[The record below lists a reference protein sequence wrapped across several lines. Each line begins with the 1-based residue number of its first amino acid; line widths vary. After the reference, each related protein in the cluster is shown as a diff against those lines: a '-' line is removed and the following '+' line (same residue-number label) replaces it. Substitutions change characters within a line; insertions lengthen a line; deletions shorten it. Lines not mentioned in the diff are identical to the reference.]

1 MFPPHSQAAVP
12 SAAANGTRYQ
22 FRRFIKGYPPSLE
35 AEKVCTGEVWL
46 ARFADSDE
54 EDYVMTGHRK
64 IAMAAM
70 FTALMSFNSISPAQA
85 QGRGAGQGQNFGQ
98 GGRSGDSSGGG
109 PGNSTTAQDPGPRAG
124 SISAGKPLATLNA
137 FQLQYFRNGLA
148 RFNQTDSVSGTIPG
162 EPGTGLGPGFN
173 STSCQSCHAQPSAG
187 GSSPSTTAYPNIGP
201 NPQVAAAIADGARNT
216 LPPFIT
222 ADGPVR
228 EARFPYV
235 VANGSV
241 TQTADGGVHDV
252 FSIAGRSDAE
262 GCAMA
267 QPDFAQAE
275 QLQNMIFRIPTPVFG
290 AGLIENI
297 PDATILNNM
306 AANSAVKQKLGI
318 SGFPNT
324 SGNDGSITRFGWK
337 AQNKSLEIF
346 AGEAYDVEMG
356 VTNELFP
363 NKRANP
369 PASCLYNATPE
380 DTTNFTL
387 AGANIPSDTV
397 MFAAFMRFLAPPQPS
412 AQGIPGNPSMRS
424 IQNGS
429 NLFTQ
434 VVHCDMCHTPS
445 LQTAQSAFTPGLSN
459 QTANLYS
466 DLLVHN
472 MGTGLADQVSQG
484 AAGPN
489 DFRTAPLW
497 GLGQRVFFLHDGRAT
512 PANGGLLTAIEDHA
526 SQGSEANAVIS
537 IFNGLSESQKQDLL
551 NFLRSL

>member
-1 MFPPHSQAAVP
+1 V
-12 SAAANGTRYQ
+12 R
-22 FRRFIKGYPPSLE
+22 
-35 AEKVCTGEVWL
+35 
-46 ARFADSDE
+46 ARFPDSDK
-54 EDYVMTGHRK
+54 EDHVMTSYGK
-64 IAMAAM
+64 IATAAL
-70 FTALMSFNSISPAQA
+70 FTAVMSFNSIPLAQA
-85 QGRGAGQGQNFGQ
+85 QGRGPGQGQNFGQ
-98 GGRSGDSSGGG
+98 GGRSGDSSGSGS
-109 PGNSTTAQDPGPRAG
+109 GNSTSAQDPGPRAG
-124 SISAGKPLATLNA
+124 FVGAGKPLATLNA
-137 FQLQYFRNGLA
+137 FQLEYFRNGLA
-148 RFNQTDSVSGTIPG
+148 RFNQTDSVSGTISG

-173 STSCQSCHAQPSAG
+173 ATSCQSCHAQPSAG
-187 GSSPSTTAYPNIGP
+187 GSSPSTTAYPHIGP
-201 NPQVAAAIADGARNT
+201 NPQIAAATADGATNT
-216 LPPFIT
+216 LPSFIT
-222 ADGPVR
+222 PDGPVR
-228 EARFPYV
+228 EVRFPYMV
-235 VANGSV
+235 VNGSM
-241 TQTADGGVHDV
+241 TQTSDGGVHDV
-252 FSIAGRSDAE
+252 FSIAGRSDAPN
-262 GCAMA
+262 CTMA
-267 QPDFAQAE
+267 QPNFAQAE
-275 QLQNMIFRIPTPVFG
+275 QFQNMIFRIPTPVFG

-297 PDATILNNM
+297 ADATILSNM
-306 AANSAVKQKLGI
+306 AANAALKQQLGI

-369 PASCLYNATPE
+369 PASCLYNTTPE
-380 DTTNFTL
+380 DATNFTL

-412 AQGIPGNPSMRS
+412 VQGIPGDPSMRS

-445 LQTAQSAFTPGLSN
+445 LQTAKSAFTPGLSN

-472 MGTGLADQVSQG
+472 MGAGLADQVSQG

-512 PANGGLLTAIEDHA
+512 PANGGLLQAIEDHA
-526 SQGSEANAVIS
+526 SQGSEANAVIA
-537 IFNGLSESQKQDLL
+537 IFNSLSESQKQDLL